1 MFRTLLFYL
10 VSVFEMIGH
19 ALTDRNGKASLLR
32 VFGAQMIV
40 VGLVLLP
47 NPAVAGTGGLVVLA
61 GSLLLALEHHAETET
76 EHLKMRIADKQAS
89 LGIVSSIFSAIAPML
104 SGIPAVLQTG
114 QRFGNPPKN
123 EQPTEIKISPL
134 EALEAKITSILR
146 MVMDAQIPLLEKLR
160 ALSNV
165 LKEAIKECEDIAS
178 QSQGAPDGSDGSD
191 DLHTLD
197 PDPATHDAVPRDLS
211 EPQTSHNPPS
221 SHVQ

>member
-10 VSVFEMIGH
+10 ASVFEMIGH
-19 ALTDRNGKASLLR
+19 AFTDRNGKASFLR

-76 EHLKMRIADKQAS
+76 EHLKMRISDKQAS

-114 QRFGNPPKN
+114 QRFVAPPKN
-123 EQPTEIKISPL
+123 AQPTEIKIPPL

-146 MVMDAQIPLLEKLR
+146 MVMDAQIPLIEKLR
-160 ALSNV
+160 ALSEV
-165 LKEAIKECEDIAS
+165 LTQAIKECEDIAS
-178 QSQGAPDGSDGSD
+178 QSQGDPDGSDGGCGGD
-191 DLHTLD
+191 ELHTLD
-197 PDPATHDAVPRDLS
+197 PDPTTHDISESLS
-211 EPQTSHNPPS
+211 C
-221 SHVQ
+221 HV